1 MIEAD
6 LDEFLRGILAVSA
19 YKEQRS
25 LPYGTGVF
33 DLALAETVKA
43 LEKQLDRERIRLGF
57 RLRRSALAGKA
68 SQLAANLRRLEREGW
83 LTLGPDVLRL
93 TVPGTTAYAY
103 LAVQSLPINVLERAA
118 KTLWRRLQVARLRSR
133 FPPTKAGPDPRN

>member
-6 LDEFLRGILAVSA
+6 LEEFLRGVLAVSA

-43 LEKQLDRERIRLGF
+43 LQKQLTRERVQLQF
-57 RLRRSALAGKA
+57 RLRRDALAGTT
-68 SQLAANLRRLEREGW
+68 SQLSLTLRRLEREGW
-83 LTLGPDVLRL
+83 LSLEPETLRL
-93 TVPGTTAYAY
+93 SLSGTTAYAY
-103 LAVQSLPINVLERAA
+103 LAVQPLPINVLERAA
-118 KTLWRRLQVARLRSR
+118 KTLWRRLQVARLRNR
-133 FPPTKAGPDPRN
+133 FATTGRPRA